1 MLKPT
6 TMIKVCDPGEN
17 STSLYLGLEG
27 YPLGI
32 PKESVENYMERAR
45 MIIDEM
51 SKDLNPTGISALLSA
66 LLYEYLAENY
76 IGKNNE
82 VPQRNGQH

>member
-17 STSLYLGLEG
+17 STSLALGLEG
-27 YPLGI
+27 YPLAI
-32 PKESVENYMERAR
+32 PKESIESYKERAR
-45 MIIDEM
+45 MIIDEL
-51 SKDLNPTGISALLSA
+51 SNDLNPTGINALLSA

-76 IGKNNE
+76 VGKNNE
-82 VPQRNGQH
+82 TPQRNGHQ

>member
-1 MLKPT
+1 MLNPT

-17 STSLYLGLEG
+17 STSLYLGIEG

-32 PKESVENYMERAR
+32 PKESVESYRERAR

-66 LLYEYLAENY
+66 LLYEYLADNY
-76 IGKNNE
+76 VGKNNCD
-82 VPQRNGQH
+82 PQRSGQQ